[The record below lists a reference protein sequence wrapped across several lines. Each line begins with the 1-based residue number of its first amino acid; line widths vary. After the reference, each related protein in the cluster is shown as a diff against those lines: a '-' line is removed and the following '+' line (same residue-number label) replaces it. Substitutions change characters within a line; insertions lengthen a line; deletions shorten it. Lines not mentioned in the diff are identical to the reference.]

1 MGLTSLLG
9 WARTSGWG
17 SRQWRAYL
25 CGMKSS
31 LRLLFSL
38 LLLLAAVSCRT
49 CPIESC
55 HVRKVHL
62 HSGVKY
68 RGQPLWKK
76 QNPAIGE
83 KIKLSSDKQGA
94 HAQDKSKPL
103 K

>member
-1 MGLTSLLG
+1 M
-9 WARTSGWG
+9 WAIVAFPMR
-17 SRQWRAYL
+17 YL
-25 CGMKSS
+25 CPMK
-31 LRLLFSL
+31 LLFRSIFCL
-38 LLLLAAVSCRT
+38 LLVALASCRT

-83 KIKLSSDKQGA
+83 KIKTTN
-94 HAQDKSKPL
+94 SKPAQHDNDRS
-103 K
+103 KSIR